1 MALAKPRKQRSYP
14 KRSALLVAAIAT
26 LALTLALPA
35 SALAQAI
42 PFGTVVYPADCSEVP
57 IVLSGGEMYFQ
68 HLDGAYDESEAANS
82 FQDALREWRS
92 GGAAT
97 VEAPAPAPA
106 ASGLVSSEEGTQSMP
121 VRIPA
126 RPASAQRSSYF
137 MRLRMREEA
146 KAVGE
151 AAAAKVAKEPTAG
164 AAV

>member
-1 MALAKPRKQRSYP
+1 MGTGGGGN
-14 KRSALLVAAIAT
+14 AAGA
-26 LALTLALPA
+26 
-35 SALAQAI
+35 
-42 PFGTVVYPADCSEVP
+42 E
-57 IVLSGGEMYFQ
+57 GGSL
-68 HLDGAYDESEAANS
+68 LDGAYDESEAANS